1 MTARSTAR
9 TSTTK
14 HQDAPEPHT
23 APGVLP
29 ELTVNAENEV
39 SSVSAEVVAIVVSRW
54 CAVHDPGLQH
64 HGAREGGRR

>member
-1 MTARSTAR
+1 MTARTAAR
-9 TSTTK
+9 KSSTK

-29 ELTVNAENEV
+29 ELTVTAEEGA
-39 SSVSAEVVAIVVSRW
+39 SSVSAEIVVGRW
-54 CAVHDPGLQH
+54 CAVQDPGLRH